1 MDRIPEPELM
11 LGREQAEAYSAADFS
26 ESNDRFVTLLREHL
40 SNLPERGHALDLGC
54 GPGDILFRFA
64 KMFSSWKVDGI
75 DASPVM
81 LSIGRRR
88 ATALHLD
95 SRIEL
100 FEERLPVQELPR
112 ISYDLFFSNSLLH
125 HLPDPAI
132 LWSTID
138 QFSNAETS
146 IFVMDLVRPE
156 SRDEA
161 EELVERYAG
170 NESTV
175 LRTDFFNS
183 LLAAYR
189 LEEIEEQLQGSS
201 RFSFAVEMVS
211 DRHVMIWRSA

>member
-1 MDRIPEPELM
+1 MWARRHFVSF
-11 LGREQAEAYSAADFS
+11 RE
-26 ESNDRFVTLLREHL
+26 N
-40 SNLPERGHALDLGC
+40 
-54 GPGDILFRFA
+54 
-64 KMFSSWKVDGI
+64 FSSWKVDGI

-81 LSIGRRR
+81 LSIGRKR

-95 SRIEL
+95 SRIEF
-100 FEERLPVQELPR
+100 FEERLPIQELPR

-138 QFSNAETS
+138 QFANAETS

-170 NESTV
+170 NESRV

-189 LEEIEEQLQGSS
+189 LEEIEQQLQGSS
-201 RFSFAVEMVS
+201 RLSFAVEMVS